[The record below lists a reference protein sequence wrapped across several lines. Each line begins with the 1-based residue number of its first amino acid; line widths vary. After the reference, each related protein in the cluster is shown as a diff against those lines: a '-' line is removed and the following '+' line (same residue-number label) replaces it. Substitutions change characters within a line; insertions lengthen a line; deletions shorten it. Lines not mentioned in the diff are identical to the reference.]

1 MLEEK
6 RGKKQEELHKVL
18 LELASPSVGM
28 LQENSRPLLTYIIR
42 LSSIYDDDFRHQYSL
57 FFDEVLKKFL
67 KNRTEKTLKPFERI
81 SALSGNLFVTTEKT
95 RFRKKLLN
103 FTITFGLKYPDGSFY
118 SAKRAD

>member
-6 RGKKQEELHKVL
+6 RGKKQEDLHKVL

-28 LQENSRPLLTYIIR
+28 LEGNSKPLLTYIVR

-57 FFDEVLKKFL
+57 FFDEVLKEIF
-67 KNRTEKTLKPFERI
+67 EKTDGKDIETFREN
-81 SALSGNLFVTTEKT
+81 LSSIRKFVCNDRE
-95 RFRKKLLN
+95 KLLN

-118 SAKRAD
+118 LAKQVD